1 MINFN
6 VCNQDFDLQL
16 LRLHSVYSDIPKDA
30 LLTLISYDLFHARIK
45 GTQRRFPPKL
55 NTLKILFRLFRVSL
69 DLLKCIRSVILRE
82 LKSFRI
88 YEGFSVIFPK
98 KLLQYDVLRGETFFL
113 IPLSITL
120 FNLKILGF
128 LFSTK
133 NSLAWGVKREKL
145 NFRKS

>member
-1 MINFN
+1 MICFTHVSRAPNDGF
-6 VCNQDFDLQL
+6 L
-16 LRLHSVYSDIPKDA
+16 LK
-30 LLTLISYDLFHARIK
+30 
-45 GTQRRFPPKL
+45 
-55 NTLKILFRLFRVSL
+55 TLKILFRLFRVPL
-69 DLLKCIRSVILRE
+69 DLLKCTCSVILRE

-128 LFSTK
+128 LFPTK
-133 NSLAWGVKREKL
+133 NSLAWGVKCEKL

>member
-45 GTQRRFPPKL
+45 GTHGFLLK
-55 NTLKILFRLFRVSL
+55 TLKILFRLFRVPL
-69 DLLKCIRSVILRE
+69 DLLKCTCSVILRE